1 LEGVN
6 TVAYGQYMPKEAP
19 KEKPRRGR
27 EDWVA
32 AALDALTE
40 GGLEQVRVEPLAAR
54 LGVTK
59 GSFYWHFSRREDLVA
74 AMLDFWE
81 EAGTSAIIAEIGAR
95 GGTPEERLWALWRRT
110 SRDPRLETEMAIRDL
125 ARRDRDVRA
134 RVRRVDDRR
143 VAYLRALFLEVGLNA
158 PSAEARSLLLYSL
171 LLGNPFIE
179 ASHGRV
185 SRARVLE
192 RAVGELLRR

>member
-1 LEGVN
+1 
-6 TVAYGQYMPKEAP
+6 MRMP
-19 KEKPRRGR
+19 KEKPRRGPG
-27 EDWVA
+27 DWVRA
-32 AALDALTE
+32 GFEALTE
-40 GGLEQVRVEPLAAR
+40 GGLEQVRVEPLAVR

-59 GSFYWHFSRREDLVA
+59 GSFYWHFARREDLIE
-74 AMLDFWE
+74 AMLEAWE
-81 EAGTSAIIAEIGAR
+81 ESGTNAIIAEIDAG

-110 SRDPRLETEMAIRDL
+110 HGDERLETEMAIRDL
-125 ARRDRDVRA
+125 ARRDAEVRA

-143 VAYLRALFLEVGLNA
+143 VAYLRALFLELGLDA

-179 ASHGRV
+179 ASHGKS

-192 RAVGELLRR
+192 RAVAELVRR